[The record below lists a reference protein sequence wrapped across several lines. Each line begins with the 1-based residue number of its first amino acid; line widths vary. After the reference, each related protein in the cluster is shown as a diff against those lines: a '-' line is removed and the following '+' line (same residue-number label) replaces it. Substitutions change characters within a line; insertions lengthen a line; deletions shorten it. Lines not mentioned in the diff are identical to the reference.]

1 MIRINITKQLQ
12 LSQGYTALH
21 INTIIQKNSITA
33 IYGSSGAGK
42 TTLLKILAGLVQ
54 PEQGR
59 IEVSDITWFDS
70 SHRICQPAQQRS
82 IGFVFQDYALFP
94 HMTVKQNLLYA
105 AGKKGDKKYIDELL
119 HLVKMEAFINAS
131 PSQLSGGQ
139 QQRIALIRALV
150 RKPQLLL
157 LDEPLSAL
165 DDAMRRQLRAELHNI
180 QQQLRVTTLL
190 VSHDIGEVYTL
201 AANIIHLEH
210 GQLIFQG
217 PPQQLFGA
225 ASLSSKLQLTGEVL
239 RLIPNGVV
247 YIIEVLAG
255 SNIIRVTADELE
267 ISSLQVGDKVLVFA
281 KAFNVALKKMNG

>member
-1 MIRINITKQLQ
+1 MIRLNITKQLQ
-12 LSQGYTALH
+12 LAQGYTQLH
-21 INTIIQKNSITA
+21 INTIIQKNAITA

-54 PEQGR
+54 PEQGK
-59 IEVSDITWFDS
+59 IEVNDIPWLDT
-70 SHRICQPAQQRS
+70 SHRFCLPAQQRS

-94 HMTVKQNLLYA
+94 HMTVKQNLRYA
-105 AGKKGDKKYIDELL
+105 AGKNGDIKYIDELL
-119 HLVKMEAFINAS
+119 HMVKMEAFINAK

-150 RKPQLLL
+150 RKPALLL

-165 DDAMRRQLRAELHNI
+165 DDAMRRQLRTELYNI
-180 QQQLRVTTLL
+180 QQQLQVTTLL

-210 GQLIFQG
+210 GQVIFQG
-217 PPQQLFGA
+217 TPQQLFGA

-239 RLIPNGVV
+239 RIIPNGVI
-247 YIIEVLAG
+247 YIIEVLTG
-255 SNIIRVTADELE
+255 SNIIRVTAGEQE
-267 ISSLQVGDKVLVFA
+267 IANLQVGNKVLVFA
-281 KAFNVALKKMNG
+281 KAFNVALKKMND